1 MPTFRDINRF
11 NPTQTVDP
19 NWKIQVSATEAV
31 TLQQIANLAP
41 KKVNENLTIKVSGNT
56 QSYNGDQAKTI
67 NITGSALKLDDYSL
81 SPDASAKSLSTST
94 TVTDAFEKLMQMLG
108 GGYEDGT
115 NKLQVIAKK
124 STYLYH
130 ILRLMDTVSSKNL
143 DLISD
148 PVNKVFGLLFDNTGA
163 DPTTAINSAFSFQA
177 KPWAVV
183 SKGDTLYPNQVHT
196 AGSTVAVALTKANW
210 DKVNIGS
217 AAIIVNKGTSKTL
230 SSIINTLVATVKSSY
245 TVYIPNSDQFDLLDT
260 STNDHMILVQKLG
273 TYFFITVSPMVKA

>member
-11 NPTQTVDP
+11 NPIQTVDP
-19 NWKIQVSATEAV
+19 SSKIQVSATEFV
-31 TLQQIANLAP
+31 TLQQIANLA
-41 KKVNENLTIKVSGNT
+41 K
-56 QSYNGDQAKTI
+56 
-67 NITGSALKLDDYSL
+67 GSTVKLDNYSL
-81 SPDASAKSLSTST
+81 SSDASAKSLSNST

-115 NKLQVIAKK
+115 SKLQVIAKK

-130 ILRLMDTVSSKNL
+130 ILRLMDTVSNKNL

-148 PVNKVFGLLFDNTGA
+148 PVNKVFGLLFDNTGT

-177 KPWAVV
+177 KSWSEV
-183 SKGDTLYPNQVHT
+183 STGTTLYPNQVHT

-217 AAIIVNKGTSKTL
+217 AAIIVNKGTSKTIL
-230 SSIINTLVATVKSSY
+230 SIVNTLVATVKSSY
-245 TVYIPNSDQFDLLDT
+245 TVYIPTSDQFDLLDT
-260 STNDHMILVQKLG
+260 SVNGHMILVQKLG
-273 TYFFITVSPMVKA
+273 TYFFITVSPMVKV